1 MWHLTREL
9 QRSRM
14 DLFAEFCKK
23 FSLTQQQVRILL
35 QINNL
40 KKTTLTE
47 LAGDLGIN
55 PGNLSKTC
63 KELEDDGFIKRVR
76 HKEDKRVWTIELDE
90 KGTEV
95 VELVID
101 HIRKV
106 FSSFSSHHDPEEL
119 EKIPGLFARIRP
131 VLSGNHKQEEI
142 KTNTDSSYVL
152 K

>member
-14 DLFAEFCKK
+14 DLFAEFFKK

-106 FSSFSSHHDPEEL
+106 FFPHSRPIMIRKNWKNSWA
-119 EKIPGLFARIRP
+119 FARIRP

>member
-1 MWHLTREL
+1 MKKEDFIWEMWHLTREL

-47 LAGDLGIN
+47 LAGDLGFN

-95 VELVID
+95 VELVIN

-119 EKIPGLFARIRP
+119 EKFLGFLREF
-131 VLSGNHKQEEI
+131 VQFYQEI
-142 KTNTDSSYVL
+142 INK
-152 K
+152 KR

>member
-1 MWHLTREL
+1 MKKEDFIWEMWHLTREL

-40 KKTTLTE
+40 KKNTLTE

-119 EKIPGLFARIRP
+119 EKFLGFLREF
-131 VLSGNHKQEEI
+131 VQFYQEI
-142 KTNTDSSYVL
+142 INK
-152 K
+152 KR